1 MKKPLRA
8 LIIEDSEFDAVL
20 LVNQLRLG
28 QYQVS
33 WERVDTAVAMRRAL
47 GAQPWDIVFSDH
59 QMPQFSAPEA
69 LQLLQATALDLPFII
84 VSGGIGEATA
94 VALMK
99 AGAHDFLMKGQLG
112 RLVPAV
118 ERELR
123 EAANRA
129 ARRQAEQ
136 AVRESEIRY
145 RLLWQN
151 SPDAILMMDPEGGI
165 SFVNP
170 AVQAVFGYAPEELL
184 GRKLSLLVGDTGS
197 GPSTGGAEAQVE
209 PDRGAEGAPMRE
221 FAGRHKDGQEVTVE
235 IGFRQLSF
243 KGQDWC
249 VAFIRDLTAR
259 RRAEHALRLKEEE
272 FRVARD
278 IQQRLFPKSAPV
290 LPGYDIAGASF
301 PADEAGGDYFDYLP
315 MLNDGL
321 GIVVGDVSG
330 HGMGPA
336 LIMAETRA
344 YLRIVALNRQYPS
357 EALSRANRVLA
368 EDLGEADRFV
378 TVFFARL
385 DPASRTL
392 VFSNAG
398 HPAGYLLGADG
409 SLKQRLARNGRALGM
424 MPDTTYTDGPAMV
437 LAPGDLLLLLTDG
450 VEEAVGSDD
459 HAFGDQR
466 VLELVR
472 AHRQEPAQAIVNA
485 LYAATKSFVGP
496 GRQADD
502 VTVVVVKVLPDSGGG
517 GAGESLGL
525 PQD

>member
-1 MKKPLRA
+1 
-8 LIIEDSEFDAVL
+8 
-20 LVNQLRLG
+20 
-28 QYQVS
+28 
-33 WERVDTAVAMRRAL
+33 
-47 GAQPWDIVFSDH
+47 
-59 QMPQFSAPEA
+59 
-69 LQLLQATALDLPFII
+69 
-84 VSGGIGEATA
+84 
-94 VALMK
+94 
-99 AGAHDFLMKGQLG
+99 
-112 RLVPAV
+112 
-118 ERELR
+118 
-123 EAANRA
+123 
-129 ARRQAEQ
+129 
-136 AVRESEIRY
+136 
-145 RLLWQN
+145 
-151 SPDAILMMDPEGGI
+151 
-165 SFVNP
+165 
-170 AVQAVFGYAPEELL
+170 
-184 GRKLSLLVGDTGS
+184 
-197 GPSTGGAEAQVE
+197 
-209 PDRGAEGAPMRE
+209 MRE